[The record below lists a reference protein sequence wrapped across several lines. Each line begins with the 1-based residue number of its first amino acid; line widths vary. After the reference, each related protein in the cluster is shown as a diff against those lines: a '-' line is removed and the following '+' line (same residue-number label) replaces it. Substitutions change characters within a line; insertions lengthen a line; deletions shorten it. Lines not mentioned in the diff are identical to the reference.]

1 MRCILENKAK
11 QISLQK
17 MEEIEKIKKLFE
29 KGIVTENGMVRAKI
43 VARFEQIKSKYK
55 RKSDVYFLLSEEF
68 GLSEG
73 RIKNIVT
80 GYYRK

>member
-1 MRCILENKAK
+1 MRCFLESKTK

-29 KGIVTENGMVRAKI
+29 KGIVTENGMMRAKI
-43 VARFEQIKSKYK
+43 VARFEQIKNKHK
-55 RKSDVYFLLSEEF
+55 RKSDVYFILGEEF

-73 RIKNIVT
+73 RIKNIIT
-80 GYYRK
+80 GYYRR